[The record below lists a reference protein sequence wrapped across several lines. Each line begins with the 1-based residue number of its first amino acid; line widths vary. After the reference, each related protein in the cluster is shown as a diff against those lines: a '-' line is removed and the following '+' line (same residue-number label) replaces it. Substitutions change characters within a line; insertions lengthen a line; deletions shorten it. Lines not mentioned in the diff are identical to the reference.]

1 MSKGPKGK
9 LAAGND
15 SETYAIIGA
24 AMAVHSELG
33 RGFLEQ
39 VYQQA
44 LEQEFLAR
52 GIPFLREV
60 EIPINYRGRPLGVS
74 YRADFLCYETVV
86 VETKALAELQGVHDS
101 QVINYLK
108 ATGLHR
114 GLLLNFGS
122 PALQYRRLVFEL
134 PETPHPKFQ
143 SSCSSADD

>member
-1 MSKGPKGK
+1 MTGVLKGSRS
-9 LAAGND
+9 AGGD
-15 SETYAIIGA
+15 PETYAIIGA

-74 YRADFLCYETVV
+74 YRADFLCYESVI
-86 VETKALAELQGVHDS
+86 VETKALVELQGVHDS

-108 ATGLHR
+108 ATGLNR
-114 GLLLNFGS
+114 GLLLNFGT
-122 PALQYRRLVFEL
+122 PALQYRRLVYEL
-134 PETPHPKFQ
+134 KEPPAPQK
-143 SSCSSADD
+143 